1 MSIVYFIFQQTLLFT
16 IPLMI
21 VALGGMFSE
30 RSGVVN
36 LALEGIMIFGA
47 FAGIFYMNFM
57 QTNDIMHGFPLL
69 ITGLLISGVV
79 GILFSMLH
87 AFAAINL
94 RADQTISGTALNMLA
109 PALGIFIAKTL
120 QDGMQSVTF
129 SNEFRIA
136 RIPVLTDIPFVGQ
149 LLFKNCYFTTFLG
162 IAILFISYYF
172 LMKTK
177 TGLRIRSCGENPQA
191 ADSAGISVAKIR
203 YLGVALSGLLAGMG
217 GLIYILPI
225 STEYNCTVA
234 GYGFLALAV
243 LIFGNWN
250 PFRIGLAALFFG
262 VTKTLAYTYNSIPF
276 LAAMNLPDTGYKM
289 IPYVATLIL
298 LAFTSKNSAGPKAS
312 GIPYDKSRR

>member
-1 MSIVYFIFQQTLLFT
+1 MSIVYFLFQQTLLFT

-36 LALEGIMIFGA
+36 LALEGIMIIGGFSGV
-47 FAGIFYMNFM
+47 FYLNFM
-57 QTNDIMHGFPLL
+57 QSNDIMHGFPLL
-69 ITGLLISGVV
+69 ITGLLVAALV
-79 GILFSMLH
+79 GFLFSMLH

-94 RADQTISGTALNMLA
+94 RADQTISGTALNLLA
-109 PALGIFIAKTL
+109 PALGIFIAKTV
-120 QDGMQSVTF
+120 QDGMQNVAF

-136 RIPVLTDIPFVGQ
+136 KVPVLGDLPFLGN
-149 LLFKNCYFTTFLG
+149 LLFKKCYFTTFLG
-162 IAILFISYYF
+162 IGILVLSWYV
-172 LMKTK
+172 LKRTK
-177 TGLRIRSCGENPQA
+177 FGLRLRACGENPQA
-191 ADSAGISVAKIR
+191 ADSAGISVMKVR
-203 YLGVALSGLLAGMG
+203 YAGVALSGILAGMG

-225 STEYNCTVA
+225 STEFTCSVA

-243 LIFGNWN
+243 LIFGNWD
-250 PFRIGLAALFFG
+250 PWRIAFAALFFG

-276 LAAMNLPDTGYKM
+276 LAAMSLPDTAYKL